1 METPKVDC
9 IDWGRISFKKAW
21 DRQAEIQ
28 QAIIQEKRSGG
39 KPSSKL
45 VICEH
50 NPVFTLGKSGKVDH
64 LLFDPET
71 NPNFEFFKINRG
83 GDITYHGPGQLTVYP
98 IFDLEQF
105 KTDVHWYVRSLEEV
119 VLGLLKKYNIDSK
132 RLDGFTGVWLQD
144 DNSVIQRKICAIGV
158 HLSRWVSMHG
168 LALNVSTNL
177 EHFNLIVPCGIQ
189 DHNKVVTSMQKE
201 LQQPVDLE
209 IVKMELIDS
218 FKQVFEFELSD
229 SNIE

>member
-1 METPKVDC
+1 MNTPKVDC
-9 IDWGRISFKKAW
+9 IDWGRISYKTAW
-21 DRQAEIQ
+21 DRQAELQ
-28 QAIIQEKRSGG
+28 QIIIQEKRSGG
-39 KPSSKL
+39 IPTSKL
-45 VICEH
+45 IICEH
-50 NPVFTLGKSGKVDH
+50 NPVFTLGKSGKIDH

-119 VLGLLKKYNIDSK
+119 VIRLLQKHNIDGK
-132 RLDGFTGVWLQD
+132 RMEGFTGVWLK
-144 DNSVIQRKICAIGV
+144 DNNSLIQRKICAIGV

-177 EHFNLIVPCGIQ
+177 EHFNMIVPCGIQ
-189 DHNKVVTSMQKE
+189 DDHKVVTSMQKE
-201 LQQPVDLE
+201 LQRDVNLEKIKSDL
-209 IVKMELIDS
+209 VDS
-218 FKQVFEFELSD
+218 FKSVFEF
-229 SNIE
+229 